1 MKKLRLLLA
10 LALVT
15 FSYFSYAGIG
25 DPWYLMYKVSGG
37 TLMQRMGPYGSQVEC
52 MSARLDL
59 PLGAQFLG
67 CAQ

>member
-15 FSYFSYAGIG
+15 FSCFSNAGFN

-37 TLMQRMGPYGSQVEC
+37 TIVQTMGPFGTRMEC
-52 MSARLDL
+52 MGAKYQL
-59 PLGAQFLG
+59 PFGSTFLG